1 MNKLIAILW
10 MLIVLISLNAF
21 AQDTS
26 DVAKKEDIEEVKI
39 SGYIQA
45 QFQSADTAGIIS
57 YAGGNFPANV
67 KSRFQVRRGR
77 VKFMYDQDITQYVLQ
92 IDITQSGVA
101 IKDAYAMIKEPWLR
115 IFSLTGG
122 VFDRPFGFEISYSS
136 SMRESPERSRLFQTL
151 FPGERELGVKIE
163 ATPERDV
170 LSYFNLKAGLFNG
183 VLPNANEN
191 DRNKDFIGR
200 VGFLLPFREENLEID
215 GGFSLYAGKVTN
227 TSKYF
232 YEFDN
237 SSPVKKF
244 KADSSATNLGKSYS
258 RNYYGFD
265 MQLYYDLP
273 IIGGL
278 SIKGEFITGQQPAT
292 ATYNSFYYPT
302 SSDPKPS
309 LYSRNFNGWYINY
322 IQNIGLYHQFI
333 LKYDVFD
340 PNTDVKG
347 SDIGI
352 PGSNITTADI
362 KYSTLGVGWVYHWDA
377 NVKFTLYYDIVKNEK
392 VNHTATGALANFTR
406 DLKENVLTM
415 RMQYR
420 F

>member
-1 MNKLIAILW
+1 
-10 MLIVLISLNAF
+10 
-21 AQDTS
+21 
-26 DVAKKEDIEEVKI
+26 
-39 SGYIQA
+39 
-45 QFQSADTAGIIS
+45 
-57 YAGGNFPANV
+57 
-67 KSRFQVRRGR
+67 
-77 VKFMYDQDITQYVLQ
+77 
-92 IDITQSGVA
+92 
-101 IKDAYAMIKEPWLR
+101 
-115 IFSLTGG
+115 
-122 VFDRPFGFEISYSS
+122 
-136 SMRESPERSRLFQTL
+136 
-151 FPGERELGVKIE
+151 
-163 ATPERDV
+163 
-170 LSYFNLKAGLFNG
+170 
-183 VLPNANEN
+183 
-191 DRNKDFIGR
+191 
-200 VGFLLPFREENLEID
+200 
-215 GGFSLYAGKVTN
+215 
-227 TSKYF
+227 
-232 YEFDN
+232 
-237 SSPVKKF
+237 
-244 KADSSATNLGKSYS
+244 TNLGKSYS

-265 MQLYYDLP
+265 MQLYYDLPRLRGLP

-302 SSDPKPS
+302 SSDPKLS

-377 NVKFTLYYDIVKNEK
+377 NVKFTLYYDIVKNEQ
-392 VNHTATGALANFTR
+392 VNTAATHSLANFTR
-406 DLKENVLTM
+406 DLKDNVLTM